1 MKTRIIILVSAVLTS
16 SGVCGQDWIG
26 NHFTLDT
33 IVEFQGA
40 HAPRNLNLIQCRM
53 FDGTFYFVEQQGFQ
67 YKENGHQAVIHTLST
82 DNYEQSEI
90 VLPLP
95 KNGRNKERYAQ
106 SLWIYDFSL
115 DGDHILLTTQDE
127 LILYKQIHNQIYRVE
142 STYRHPNLF
151 MGYLYRNKVNFFE
164 EDHDKG
170 FKWFQKDLGGDS
182 AVLVR
187 ELPYEAPHTVQIQPN
202 RYLFH
207 TQQTV
212 FSLSTRYPHVEMYD
226 LDGTFRDSIR
236 FDLPAWK
243 AFGDEFI
250 QKTLSVP
257 YGIERIY
264 AVKDE
269 LYNYSYP
276 KVVMP
281 LHEDLLLLYMQF
293 DTTTGKSAL
302 QYAIRTPDGLITRH
316 SRTNHEDS
324 VYTARRF
331 PFTLFQGGLDKGHAD
346 GSGKIVQLTYKTDV
360 HWQGKKH
367 AEYMADVDQ
376 YFAENTPALAYK
388 IMRYTP
394 PNNDSS
400 TSPDNRSSINR
411 LFAPGGRTVSLDSL
425 PTDKCV
431 LVLHQGL
438 ECSGCVKAVCGLLSQ
453 SPLEGVH
460 IGQVYSQ
467 PINGLSAHELNNRI
481 RQQLNKPF
489 ALYYDTTTHYQQF
502 SPTPPLQESDFPC
515 LILYRKGEEPAVY
528 RSSDLFT
535 PNYSVTEFKTSFLDA
550 WQSFLKP

>member
-1 MKTRIIILVSAVLTS
+1 MKTRIIILAIAVLLSLNTS
-16 SGVCGQDWIG
+16 GQDWIG

-33 IVEFQGA
+33 IVEFQGT
-40 HAPRNLNLIQCRM
+40 HTPGDLNLIQCRM

-67 YKENGHQAVIHTLST
+67 YKENGHQAVVHTLST

-90 VLPLP
+90 VLPMP
-95 KNGRNKERYAQ
+95 ESNRNKERYAH

-115 DGDHILLTTQDE
+115 DGDYILLTTQDE
-127 LILYKQIHNQIYRVE
+127 LILYKQVHNQIYRVE

-151 MGYLYRNKVNFFE
+151 MGYLYQDKVNFFE

-187 ELPYEAPHTVQIQPN
+187 ELSYEAPHAVQIQPN

-212 FSLSTRYPHVEMYD
+212 FFLSTRHPRVEVYD

-236 FDLPAWK
+236 FELPLWK
-243 AFGDEFI
+243 AFGDEYI
-250 QKTLSVP
+250 RKTLSVP

-269 LYNYSYP
+269 LYDYSYP

-281 LHEDLLLLYMQF
+281 LHGDLLLLYMQI
-293 DTTTGKSAL
+293 DSITGKSAL
-302 QYAIRTPDGLITRH
+302 QYAIRKPGGLTSRH
-316 SRTNHEDS
+316 PRTNHEDS

-346 GSGKIVQLTYKTDV
+346 GRDKIVQLTYKTDV
-360 HWQGKKH
+360 PWQGKKH
-367 AEYMADVDQ
+367 SEYMADVNR

-394 PNNDSS
+394 PNDEPGPSPGNSS
-400 TSPDNRSSINR
+400 ANSR
-411 LFAPGGRTVSLDSL
+411 LFAPGGRTIPLDSL
-425 PTDKCV
+425 PTDKSV

-438 ECSGCVKAVCGLLSQ
+438 ECSGCVKAVYGLLSQ
-453 SPLEGVH
+453 SPLDGVH

-467 PINGLSAHELNNRI
+467 PISGLSAYELNNRI
-481 RQQLNKPF
+481 RQQLDKPF
-489 ALYYDTTTHYQQF
+489 ALYYDTAHYRQF

-515 LILYRKGEEPAVY
+515 LILYRKGGELAVY

-535 PNYSVTEFKTSFLDA
+535 PNYSITEFKASFLDA